1 MTTPKKCGVS
11 ALLSSLLSD
20 AYGRVCAAEGDAR
33 GMWRG
38 TLGRRKALMD
48 SFNASNASA
57 TVRWWDPREGV
68 YLNESSAAPVIS
80 LSGRQAFV
88 PPTNGSVD
96 DDWVLHVKAA

>member
-1 MTTPKKCGVS
+1 MSQYWVYTG
-11 ALLSSLLSD
+11 
-20 AYGRVCAAEGDAR
+20 YGDAFD
-33 GMWRG
+33 
-38 TLGRRKALMD
+38 LDLDALAGH
-48 SFNASNASA
+48 FNASNASA